1 MKKHLLFLGAPGA
14 GKGPQAKLLSKTNTY
29 LHLSTGDLLR

>member
-14 GKGPQAKLLSKTNTY
+14 GKGTQAELISKTN
-29 LHLSTGDLLR
+29 SKG